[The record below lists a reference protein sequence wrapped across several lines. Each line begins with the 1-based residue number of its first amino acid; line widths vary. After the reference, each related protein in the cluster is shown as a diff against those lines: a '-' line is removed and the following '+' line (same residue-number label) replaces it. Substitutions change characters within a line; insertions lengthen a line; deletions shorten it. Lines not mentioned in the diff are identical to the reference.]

1 MQLPLVGGGNLNKQ
15 GHRGIAPEHRKCHGK
30 FFEKDSGNT
39 SSKKFEKRNTA
50 ISEQILESDPPLKW
64 SSAGMPILIKSCEL
78 APFKEPCNSR
88 RCFDICQYACYLSC
102 GTSSSIPKASMA
114 EIGVPDFV
122 RFPGMELS
130 KSFLR
135 SLLLKDFTCTPHP
148 RKICR
153 ECGETTKTDLDTS
166 HYSDAKKTHQNLS
179 SVVFF
184 FPYLYWQVADASW
197 CRSFFPTAGQ
207 IWRMESHF
215 GFAVPPA
222 RWKTTLLTRQ
232 ATLCGTVET

>member
-1 MQLPLVGGGNLNKQ
+1 MAALGCKSCAAAFGRKRKPQQ
-15 GHRGIAPEHRKCHGK
+15 ARAPWNCSRTQKMSWIFCCK
-30 FFEKDSGNT
+30 KDSGNT

-50 ISEQILESDPPLKW
+50 ISKQILESDPPLKR

-130 KSFLR
+130 KSF
-135 SLLLKDFTCTPHP
+135 
-148 RKICR
+148 
-153 ECGETTKTDLDTS
+153 CGRCS
-166 HYSDAKKTHQNLS
+166 
-179 SVVFF
+179 
-184 FPYLYWQVADASW
+184 
-197 CRSFFPTAGQ
+197 
-207 IWRMESHF
+207 
-215 GFAVPPA
+215 
-222 RWKTTLLTRQ
+222 
-232 ATLCGTVET
+232 

>member
-1 MQLPLVGGGNLNKQ
+1 MAAQ
-15 GHRGIAPEHRKCHGK
+15 GCKSCAAAFGRKRKPQQARAPWNCSRTQKMSWKIFC
-30 FFEKDSGNT
+30 EKDSGNT

-50 ISEQILESDPPLKW
+50 ISKR
-64 SSAGMPILIKSCEL
+64 EL

-184 FPYLYWQVADASW
+184 FPYLY
-197 CRSFFPTAGQ
+197 
-207 IWRMESHF
+207 
-215 GFAVPPA
+215 
-222 RWKTTLLTRQ
+222 
-232 ATLCGTVET
+232 